1 MSVFEFSRS
10 YALTLSRSTDL
21 SSAEESMKIV
31 FCGGGALG
39 SHALFLARDLQH
51 DLAVIDF
58 DRVETKNLA
67 SQWFV
72 KQMVGKNKAT
82 ALKMQFLNFYDV
94 KLLDYTV
101 KLTALNVEAI
111 LGEAGL
117 VIECFDNA
125 ESRRVVQ
132 NYVRSKQKP
141 CIHAGLAANGEFGV
155 VRWDQHFTID
165 AEGAPSQATCEGRGF
180 LPIILRVSSSIVTSI
195 QFFLV
200 DGRPVNWNVSPINAE
215 SF

>member
-1 MSVFEFSRS
+1 
-10 YALTLSRSTDL
+10 
-21 SSAEESMKIV
+21 MKIL

-51 DLAVIDF
+51 ELAVIDF

-82 ALKMQFLNFYDV
+82 ALKMQLLNFYDV
-94 KLLDYTV
+94 KLQEYTV
-101 KLTALNVEAI
+101 KMTALNADTI
-111 LGEAGL
+111 LSEAGL
-117 VIECFDNA
+117 VVECFDNA

-132 NYVRSKQKP
+132 THVRSRQKP
-141 CIHAGLAANGEFGV
+141 CLHAGLAANGEFGV

-165 AEGAPSQATCEGRGF
+165 EENVPGQATCEGRGF
-180 LPIILRVSSSIVTSI
+180 LPLILRVSSSLVASI
-195 QFFLV
+195 QFFLA
-200 DGRPVNWNVSPINAE
+200 DGQQVNWNVSPRNAE
-215 SF
+215 SFWIGRNPTGA

>member
-1 MSVFEFSRS
+1 
-10 YALTLSRSTDL
+10 
-21 SSAEESMKIV
+21 MKIL

-51 DLAVIDF
+51 ELAVIDF

-82 ALKMQFLNFYDV
+82 ALKMQLLNFYDV
-94 KLLDYTV
+94 KLQDYTV
-101 KLTALNVEAI
+101 KLTMLNVETI

-125 ESRRVVQ
+125 ESRQVVQ
-132 NYVRSKQKP
+132 NYVRTKKKP
-141 CIHAGLAANGEFGV
+141 CIHGGLAANGEFGV
-155 VRWDQHFTID
+155 VRWDEHFTID
-165 AEGAPSQATCEGRGF
+165 EEGVPGQPTCEGRGF
-180 LPIILRVSSSIVTSI
+180 LPIILRVSSSLVASI
-195 QFFLV
+195 QFFLT
-200 DGRPVNWNVSPINAE
+200 DGRQVNWNVSPRNAE

>member
-1 MSVFEFSRS
+1 
-10 YALTLSRSTDL
+10 
-21 SSAEESMKIV
+21 MKIL

-39 SHALFLARDLQH
+39 SHALFLARDLQ
-51 DLAVIDF
+51 DELAVIDC

-82 ALKMQFLNFYDV
+82 ALKLQLLNFYDV
-94 KLLDYTV
+94 KLQDYTV
-101 KLTALNVEAI
+101 RLTTLNVGTI

-125 ESRRVVQ
+125 ESRHVVQ
-132 NYVRSKQKP
+132 NYVRSNQKP

-165 AEGAPSQATCEGRGF
+165 EEGAPGQATCEGRGF
-180 LPIILRVSSSIVTSI
+180 LPLILRVSSALVASI
-195 QFFLV
+195 QFFLA
-200 DGRPVNWNVSPINAE
+200 DGRQVNWNISPRNAE

>member
-1 MSVFEFSRS
+1 
-10 YALTLSRSTDL
+10 
-21 SSAEESMKIV
+21 MKIL

-39 SHALFLARDLQH
+39 SHAIFLSRDLQH
-51 DLAVIDF
+51 ELAVIDF

-82 ALKMQFLNFYDV
+82 ALKMQVLNFYDV
-94 KLLDYTV
+94 KLQAYTV
-101 KLTALNVEAI
+101 KLTALNVETI
-111 LGEAGL
+111 LGEADL

-132 NYVRSKQKP
+132 SYVRTKKKP
-141 CIHAGLAANGEFGV
+141 CMHGGLAANGEFGV
-155 VRWDQHFTID
+155 VRWDEYFTID
-165 AEGAPSQATCEGRGF
+165 EEGAPGQATCEGRGF
-180 LPIILRVSSSIVTSI
+180 LPIILRVSSSLVASI
-195 QFFLV
+195 QFFLA
-200 DGRPVNWNVSPINAE
+200 DGRQVNWNVSPRNAE

>member
-1 MSVFEFSRS
+1 
-10 YALTLSRSTDL
+10 
-21 SSAEESMKIV
+21 MKIL

-39 SHALFLARDLQH
+39 SHALFLGRDLQH
-51 DLAVIDF
+51 ELAVIDF

-82 ALKMQFLNFYDV
+82 ALKMQLLNFYDV
-94 KLLDYTV
+94 KLQDYTV
-101 KLTALNVEAI
+101 KLTALNVETI
-111 LGEAGL
+111 LRGAGL
-117 VIECFDNA
+117 VVECFDNA
-125 ESRRVVQ
+125 ESRRVIQ

-155 VRWDQHFTID
+155 VRWDEHFAVD
-165 AEGAPSQATCEGRGF
+165 EEGVPGQATCGGRGF
-180 LPIILRVSSSIVTSI
+180 LPIILRVSSSLVSSI
-195 QFFLV
+195 QFFL
-200 DGRPVNWNVSPINAE
+200 DGGRQVNWNVSPRNAD

>member
-1 MSVFEFSRS
+1 
-10 YALTLSRSTDL
+10 
-21 SSAEESMKIV
+21 MKIL
-31 FCGGGALG
+31 FCGEGALG

-51 DLAVIDF
+51 ELAVIDF

-82 ALKMQFLNFYDV
+82 ALKIQLLNFYDV
-94 KLLDYTV
+94 KLQDYSV

-117 VIECFDNA
+117 VVECFDNA

-132 NYVRSKQKP
+132 NYARSNQKP
-141 CIHAGLAANGEFGV
+141 CIHGGLAANGEFGA
-155 VRWDQHFTID
+155 VRWDEHFAID
-165 AEGAPSQATCEGRGF
+165 EEDAPGQATCEGRGF
-180 LPIILRVSSSIVTSI
+180 LPIILRVSSSLVASI
-195 QFFLV
+195 QLFL
-200 DGRPVNWNVSPINAE
+200 DGGQQVNWNVSPRNAE

>member
-1 MSVFEFSRS
+1 
-10 YALTLSRSTDL
+10 
-21 SSAEESMKIV
+21 MKIRP
-31 FCGGGALG
+31 GGGALG
-39 SHALFLARDLQH
+39 SHGLFLARDLQH

-82 ALKMQFLNFYDV
+82 ALKMQLLNFYDV
-94 KLLDYTV
+94 KLQDYTV
-101 KLTALNVEAI
+101 RLTALNVETV

-117 VIECFDNA
+117 VVECFDNA

-155 VRWDQHFTID
+155 VRWDENFTVD
-165 AEGAPSQATCEGRGF
+165 EEGVAGQATCEGRGF
-180 LPIILRVSSSIVTSI
+180 LPIILRVSSSLVATL
-195 QFFLV
+195 QFFLA
-200 DGRPVNWNVSPINAE
+200 DGRRVNWNVSPNNAE

>member
-1 MSVFEFSRS
+1 
-10 YALTLSRSTDL
+10 
-21 SSAEESMKIV
+21 MKILL
-31 FCGGGALG
+31 CGGGALG

-51 DLAVIDF
+51 ELAVIDF

-82 ALKMQFLNFYDV
+82 ALKMQLLNFYDA
-94 KLLDYTV
+94 KLQDYTV
-101 KLTALNVEAI
+101 KLTTLNVGTI

-132 NYVRSKQKP
+132 NYVSSNQKP
-141 CIHAGLAANGEFGV
+141 CSHAGLAANGEFGV
-155 VRWDQHFTID
+155 VSH
-165 AEGAPSQATCEGRGF
+165 AGRYGK
-180 LPIILRVSSSIVTSI
+180 RQVCCK
-195 QFFLV
+195 
-200 DGRPVNWNVSPINAE
+200 W
-215 SF
+215 